1 MIETHTDPLML
12 EVWCNMAS
20 HFLDSET
27 RHDLP
32 YTALSCVEAGL
43 SVAQARQVWQFEVS
57 PAVSANL
64 FSVAGEWAGWDR
76 DWLVDRIERLRVSRW
91 NRPGPWRWLRA
102 PIVWMSGQWL
112 AIERCMTF
120 LQASCGELPRKRLAR
135 DLAWLTRYSI
145 DFCPRELSTLEA
157 EELEILR
164 QLYPAPFNSL
174 MGSALDRSERA
185 EAERRVQRALSA
197 IAPRTRM

>member
-1 MIETHTDPLML
+1 MLPSRTAPLTL
-12 EVWCNMAS
+12 EVWFNMAG
-20 HFLDSET
+20 HFLDTET

-43 SVAQARQVWQFEVS
+43 SAAQARQVWQFEVS
-57 PAVSANL
+57 PAVGSNL

-76 DWLVDRIERLRVSRW
+76 DWLVDRIERLRVSWW

-102 PIVWMSGQWL
+102 PIVLMNDQWL

-120 LQASCGELPRKRLAR
+120 LQALPGDLPRKRVAR
-135 DLAWLTRYSI
+135 DLAWLTRYWI
-145 DFCPRELSTLEA
+145 DFCPQDLSTLEA
-157 EELEILR
+157 EERELLR
-164 QLYPAPFNSL
+164 QLYPAPFNAL
-174 MGSALDRSERA
+174 MGSTLDRSERA

-197 IAPRTRM
+197 IAR